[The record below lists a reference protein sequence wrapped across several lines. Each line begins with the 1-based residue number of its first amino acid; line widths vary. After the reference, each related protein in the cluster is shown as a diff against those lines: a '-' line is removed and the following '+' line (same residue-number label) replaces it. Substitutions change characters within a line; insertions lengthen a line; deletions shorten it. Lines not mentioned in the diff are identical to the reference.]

1 MKEKSEKICQI
12 SGKPLRV
19 REAMPVD
26 WIREPILEL
35 IKKHYPNLKEDG
47 YISVTELNNFQ
58 AKYAENL
65 LKQDDPV
72 LNTSEQEVIRSIE
85 SNELLSKSPSELE
98 DEEHLTFSQRLADR
112 IAEFG
117 GSWRFIISFAL
128 FCVAWMIYNIIK
140 GPAGFDVYPF
150 ILLNLVLSCIA
161 ALQAPLI
168 MMSQN
173 RKEEKDRQ
181 RSVNDYRVNL
191 KAELE
196 IKQLHEKVDLLMIK
210 LFEKE
215 DNEKNQNKG

>member
-1 MKEKSEKICQI
+1 MKEKTKVCQI
-12 SGKPLRV
+12 SGKHLKQN
-19 REAMPVD
+19 EAMPAE

-35 IKKHYPNLKEDG
+35 IRQHYPGFRDDG
-47 YISVTELNNFQ
+47 YVSISELNSFQ
-58 AKYAENL
+58 AKYAEQL
-65 LKQDDPV
+65 LKQDDPI
-72 LNTSEQEVIRSIE
+72 LNKSEQEVIQSIE
-85 SNELLSKSPSELE
+85 SNEVLSRSPSELE
-98 DEEHLTFSQRLADR
+98 EEEPLTFGQRLSDR

-128 FCVAWMIYNIIK
+128 FCVAWMLYNLMK
-140 GPAGFDVYPF
+140 GNSGFDVYPF

-210 LFEKE
+210 LFEK
-215 DNEKNQNKG
+215 NENAETNSSI